1 MTVTLPAVISEVN
14 KVFLHILR
22 LTNGEEVE
30 SSLDQG
36 LDQTEEEKHCQ
47 EPSVGEIG
55 HSDSPIATNP
65 LSKLDIQLLR
75 FLSFLFNQI

>member
-1 MTVTLPAVISEVN
+1 MSSLPAVISEVN
-14 KVFLHILR
+14 EVFIHIVS
-22 LTNGEEVE
+22 LTHWEEVE
-30 SSLDQG
+30 AVLYQR

-55 HSDSPIATNP
+55 QSDSPIATNP

-75 FLSFLFNQI
+75 FLSFLFSQI